1 APDTEDMDNG
11 SLSRVAWS
19 EDGQWLYA
27 GGRFNDSSGINLI
40 VRWANAG
47 RGLRTILPASAN
59 TITTLH
65 ALSTGGLVFSAADP
79 MFGVFDRDRN
89 KVLAQPPKTI
99 DFRSRRTGNLRV
111 SHHGASM
118 AFDFGHHSSD
128 LRRAYHAARI
138 HVDEGNLLFD
148 PPALASDIEQLQQA
162 FAKRGYDPGPID
174 GMAGPRTEAAIKA
187 FQRDQ
192 GMRPDGELSPI
203 LKRQLGVV
211 TLQPARTEGLP
222 IRDWYGSYEP
232 KLNDVPLPLKQ
243 YEFSHSLAI
252 APNGQR
258 FLLGTNWWLRL
269 FDRDGKVLWQ
279 VDVPGTAW
287 AVNISGDGRLAIV
300 ASGDGTLRWY
310 RMSDGAEQLALFVHP
325 DRKRWVLWTPE
336 GFFNAAPGADTL
348 IGYHLN
354 QGPDAAG
361 KFVDV
366 DQLHR
371 HFYRPDLV
379 ARRLEEGI
387 EPVLQEALAEIGNV
401 RQVLAGGL
409 PPELVLISPA
419 ESRQHTRDFT
429 LKIKF
434 NDKGGG
440 IGQVIYRVNGA
451 VVGDPTARPLD
462 IPIPNYSRPFT
473 LDPGRNVVS
482 VTAYNRQGTIES
494 KPVEAIVHVDVE
506 ARRPSLY
513 VLAVGVAD
521 YRDNALQLKHAA
533 NDARAMAE
541 ALVRQGQRLFKSI
554 TVQSLLEREVT
565 QPRIDAAFRELSGK
579 VQTHDVFV
587 LYLAGHGTTL
597 DGQYH
602 FIPAD
607 LIYDNRKTLHQASVN
622 QDQIARWLGSIAAQK
637 SLILLDTCHSGAL
650 TTAWKGEL
658 GTLATARGLAEKGA
672 IDKLMR
678 ATGRAVIAAST
689 RRQFALEGHEGHGV
703 FTYALL
709 QGLMGQAD
717 GEIKRDGYITID
729 ELAAYVADEVPRI
742 TQKKWSYEQFPMKQI
757 EGRSFPIG
765 QVRK

>member
-1 APDTEDMDNG
+1 PAAMHRQNPRIFSWIT
-11 SLSRVAWS
+11 VAS
-19 EDGQWLYA
+19 T
-27 GGRFNDSSGINLI
+27 NTIMT
-40 VRWANAG
+40 
-47 RGLRTILPASAN
+47 LRT
-59 TITTLH
+59 
-65 ALSTGGLVFSAADP
+65 LSKGRLVFGAQDP
-79 MFGVFDRDRN
+79 MFGVFDRDGD
-89 KVLAQPPKTI
+89 KLLAQLPATV
-99 DFRSRRTGNLRV
+99 DFRSRRTKALPI
-111 SHHGASM
+111 SHHGASV
-118 AFDFGHHSSD
+118 ALDFRTLSSD
-128 LRRAYHAARI
+128 LRWAYHTARI
-138 HVDEGNLLFD
+138 QVDEGTLHID
-148 PPALASDIEQLQQA
+148 SPALTSDVEQLQQA
-162 FAKRGYDPGPID
+162 LAERGYNPGPID
-174 GMAGPRTEAAIKA
+174 GIVGPRTEAAIKA

-192 GMRPDGELSPI
+192 GMRPDGKLSPI
-203 LKRQLGVV
+203 LKRQLSVI
-211 TLQPARTEGLP
+211 TLQSARTEGLS
-222 IRDWYGSYEP
+222 IRDWYDHYEP
-232 KLNDVPLPLKQ
+232 KLNDKPLPLEQ
-243 YEFSHSLAI
+243 YEFSRSLAI
-252 APNGQR
+252 APDGQR
-258 FLLGTNWWLRL
+258 FLLGTEWYLRL
-269 FDRDGKVLWQ
+269 FDRDGKVLWR
-279 VDVPGTAW
+279 VAVTGTAW

-336 GFFNAAPGADTL
+336 GFFNAAPGAESL

-354 QGPDAAG
+354 QGPDAEG

-379 ARRLEEGI
+379 ARRLEDGI
-387 EPVLQEALAEIGNV
+387 EPVLQEALADIGDV

-419 ESRQHTRDFT
+419 ESRQHTRDFD
-429 LKIKF
+429 LKINF

-451 VVGDPTARPLD
+451 VVGDPTARPID
-462 IPIPNYSRPFT
+462 IPIANYSRPFT
-473 LDPGRNVVS
+473 LSPGRNVIS
-482 VTAYNRQGTIES
+482 ATAYNRQGTIES

-506 ARRPSLY
+506 ARHPSLY

-521 YRDNALQLKHAA
+521 YRDSSLQLQHAA
-533 NDARAMAE
+533 NDARAMAK
-541 ALVRQGQRLFKSI
+541 ALERQGQRLFKSI

-565 QPRIDAAFRELSGK
+565 QPRINAAFRELSGK

-587 LYLAGHGTTL
+587 LYLAGHGVTF

-607 LIYDNRKTLHQASVN
+607 LIYDNRKTLRQASVN

-650 TTAWKGEL
+650 TTALKGEL
-658 GTLATARGLAEKGA
+658 GTLFAARGLAEKGA

-717 GEIKRDGYITID
+717 GHIKRDGYITID

-742 TQKKWSYEQFPMKQI
+742 TQEKWRYEQFPMMQL

-765 QVRK
+765 QVHK